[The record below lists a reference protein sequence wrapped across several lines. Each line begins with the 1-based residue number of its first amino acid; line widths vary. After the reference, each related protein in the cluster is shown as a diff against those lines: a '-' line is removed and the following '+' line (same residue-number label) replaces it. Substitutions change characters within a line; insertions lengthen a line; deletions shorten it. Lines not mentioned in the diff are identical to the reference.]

1 MHVGRDGDGCDI
13 DVMKASVTPRKCET
27 STQPDSI
34 AVNMVNAVG
43 GNSVA
48 SSNHEAGCYAS
59 SKVTV
64 GTICAAARAMALAA
78 ACGGAGGT
86 PAPRVPFGEV
96 AFSSPI
102 DSVHS
107 TSLLPTCSER

>member
-48 SSNHEAGCYAS
+48 SSNREAGCYAS

-64 GTICAAARAMALAA
+64 GTIC
-78 ACGGAGGT
+78 GGGRRRGRLT
-86 PAPRVPFGEV
+86 DDGRTTIGE
-96 AFSSPI
+96 AKRSWIFH
-102 DSVHS
+102 SVHS
-107 TSLLPTCSER
+107 TSLLLPTCSER

>member
-34 AVNMVNAVG
+34 AVNMVNADG

-48 SSNHEAGCYAS
+48 SSNREAGCY
-59 SKVTV
+59 TL
-64 GTICAAARAMALAA
+64 G
-78 ACGGAGGT
+78 
-86 PAPRVPFGEV
+86 
-96 AFSSPI
+96 
-102 DSVHS
+102 
-107 TSLLPTCSER
+107 LLCIIK